1 MSNESPQRDAAPD
14 EGQESEPVSLDA
26 EAGAQAAPEED
37 LRKLADDN
45 WNKYL
50 RSVAELD
57 NLRKRSAREL
67 ESARKF
73 GAERLAAAMLP
84 VRDSIEAALQ
94 AAETAE
100 ALDLA
105 TLIEGERATLR
116 LLDQALESAGI
127 AEIDPVGEPFD
138 PERHEA
144 MTMQESATAEPG
156 SVLAVIQKGYSLH
169 DRVMRPA
176 RVIVAR
182 APSGD

>member
-1 MSNESPQRDAAPD
+1 MPQRLFLF
-14 EGQESEPVSLDA
+14 LD
-26 EAGAQAAPEED
+26 
-37 LRKLADDN
+37 
-45 WNKYL
+45 
-50 RSVAELD
+50 
-57 NLRKRSAREL
+57 
-67 ESARKF
+67 F
-73 GAERLAAAMLP
+73 
-84 VRDSIEAALQ
+84 IETVLLQ
-94 AAETAE
+94 E

-127 AEIDPVGEPFD
+127 AEIDPIGEPFD